1 MKTKKQT
8 IINALR
14 EQSTAWIKSSA
25 SHPNNF
31 MSRICILLH
40 YVVLRERGEL

>member
-1 MKTKKQT
+1 MKTTKQT
-8 IINALR
+8 ILHALR
-14 EQSTAWIKSSA
+14 EQPTSWIKSSA
-25 SHPNNF
+25 ANPNAY